1 MRNMNSKLRRLSIIG
16 FASLMAFAT
25 TANEVMAQ
33 VIGRVY

>member
-1 MRNMNSKLRRLSIIG
+1 MRHMNSKLRRLSIIG

-25 TANEVMAQ
+25 TANEVAAQ